1 MGNLSPGYLSVF
13 ASDLAQNI
21 YAELFGIVVTVFL
34 INRLLARREDR
45 KWRTATEIN
54 LRRLVLVTNEICADF
69 GPRVGLSAAEFGFNT
84 GESPPSMIEGSRMLA
99 DKIEDLLQD
108 EGGLKARVA
117 SWAEEDW
124 TAYNDECGDARLTL
138 VEILTSFGGR
148 LDEQTSAAAYRLIQA
163 IDTYA
168 SGIDLAQVY
177 RRESLRSGSGNVES
191 QEAVL
196 ARAIAS
202 MSDAAVDIAA
212 QAVSLKRLLHQQL
225 TE

>member
-1 MGNLSPGYLSVF
+1 MPSFCPCVLSVWN
-13 ASDLAQNI
+13 SDLALNI
-21 YAELFGIVVTVFL
+21 YAELFGIAVTVFL
-34 INRLLARREDR
+34 INRLLPQREDR

-84 GESPPSMIEGSRMLA
+84 RESPPSMIEGSRMLA

-124 TAYNDECGDARLTL
+124 AAYNDECSDARLTL
-138 VEILTSFGGR
+138 VEILTAFGGR

-177 RRESLRSGSGNVES
+177 RRESPGGPVGSHEAP
-191 QEAVL
+191 QETV
-196 ARAIAS
+196 IAA
-202 MSDAAVDIAA
+202 MSDAAMDVAA